1 LGVGGVAMWDGNEW
15 IDYDE
20 SDGLVGPNIRGLAI
34 DSFDNVWVATT
45 SGVSKIGDQTSE
57 VSDIEESRV
66 SVYPN
71 PCNGRVTVSLGGL
84 CASGTITV
92 FDTQGR
98 LLQNNRFLN
107 SRKVNFEIQGEPGA
121 YLIQFVNGNSPQN
134 VEVIPII
141 KL

>member
-1 LGVGGVAMWDGNEW
+1 MWDGNEW

-34 DSFDNVWVATT
+34 DSYDNVWIATGT
-45 SGVSKIGDQTSE
+45 GVSKIGNQTNE
-57 VSDIEESRV
+57 IYDIEESRV

-71 PCNGRVTVSLGGL
+71 PCNGLVTVSLGGH

-92 FDTQGR
+92 FDIQGR
-98 LLQNNRFLN
+98 LIQNNNVLN
-107 SRKVNFEIQGEPGA
+107 SSKVNLDIQGEPGT
-121 YLIQFVNGNSPQN
+121 YLIQFMKENSRHN
-134 VEVIPII
+134 VEWLSVI